1 MKELI
6 IGREAEQKLLQE
18 AYDSNKSEFIA
29 ICGRRRVGKTFLVK
43 EYFENELVFQTA
55 GIHNGTMAQ
64 QIKSFYQELL
74 NCGFETSQPP
84 KDWLDIF
91 FMLRKYLEGLE
102 NKRKVVL
109 LDELPW
115 METPKSGFIAALEH
129 FWNSWATG
137 RHDIVLIVCGSAT
150 SWMMDKLINNHGG
163 LHDRLTRD
171 IFLPPFN
178 LHDTRL
184 FLERKGFHL
193 SDYEVAE
200 CYMIMGG
207 TPYYLDMLSPAL
219 SLSQNID
226 TLFFSRYGALRRE
239 FKNLYASLFRNS
251 KDYITV
257 VRALSS
263 KRMGLTRE
271 EIIKTTGL
279 TSGGGFS
286 KILENLE
293 SCDFIRSYS
302 GFDNPAGAVIYQLV
316 DFYTFFYIRFV
327 EEKKITSWSSLQGTG
342 EFYAWA
348 GLTFE
353 LLALVH
359 VAQIKQKLGISG
371 IRTSEQVW
379 RCNDGNG
386 KSQID
391 LLIMRDDPTVN
402 LCEMKFTLK
411 PYHLSSSDES
421 SLRNRLETLA
431 NATGRK
437 KSIQITMVTAS
448 GLDDTSHRSIVS
460 NEVRLEDMFR
470 NADSLK
476 MI

>member
-6 IGREAEQKLLQE
+6 IGRESEQEVLRD
-18 AYDSNKSEFIA
+18 AYESNVSEFIA
-29 ICGRRRVGKTFLVK
+29 VCGRRRVGKTFLVK

-55 GIHNGTMAQ
+55 GIHKGTMAQ

-74 NCGFETSQPP
+74 DCGLQSDKEP

-91 FMLRKYLEGLE
+91 FMLRKYLESLDV
-102 NKRKVVL
+102 KRKVVL

-115 METPKSGFIAALEH
+115 MDTPKSDFIAALEH
-129 FWNSWATG
+129 FWNSWVTS

-178 LHDTRL
+178 LHDSRL

-207 TPYYLDMLSPAL
+207 TPYYLDMLKP
-219 SLSQNID
+219 SLNFSQNID
-226 TLFFSRYGALRRE
+226 VLFFSQYGGLRRE
-239 FKNLYASLFRNS
+239 FKNLYASLFKNS
-251 KDYITV
+251 KDYVDV
-257 VRALSS
+257 VRALSN

-271 EIIKTTGL
+271 EIIKATGL
-279 TSGGGFS
+279 NSGGGLT
-286 KILENLE
+286 KTLENLE
-293 SCDFIRSYS
+293 SCDFIRTYTSFEVPGS
-302 GFDNPAGAVIYQLV
+302 PEIYQLV
-316 DFYTFFYIRFV
+316 DFYTFFYMRFV
-327 EEKKITSWSSLQGTG
+327 EKKKITSWSSLQGTG
-342 EFYAWA
+342 EFYSWA

-353 LLALVH
+353 LLSLVH
-359 VAQIKQKLGISG
+359 VDLIKKRLGISG
-371 IRTSEQVW
+371 IKTREQVW
-379 RCNDGNG
+379 RCNDTNG
-386 KSQID
+386 SAQVD
-391 LLIMRDDPTVN
+391 LIINRDDPTIN

-411 PYHLSSSDES
+411 PFHIDSRYEDN
-421 SLRNRLETLA
+421 LRNKLETLA

-448 GLDDTSHRSIVS
+448 GLDKASHKGIVS
-460 NEVRLEDMFR
+460 NEVVLDDLFEG
-470 NADSLK
+470 
-476 MI
+476 